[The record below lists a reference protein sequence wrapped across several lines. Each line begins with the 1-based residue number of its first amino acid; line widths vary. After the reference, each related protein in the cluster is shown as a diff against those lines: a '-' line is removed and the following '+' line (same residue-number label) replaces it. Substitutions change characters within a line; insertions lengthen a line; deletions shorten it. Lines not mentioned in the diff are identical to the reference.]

1 METVANDLRVA
12 NALHWIARILC
23 ITAIL
28 FIGMFSLDVFEPGL
42 PLRQQLLGF
51 FMHNIPA
58 LILVGLLIVAWK
70 RELIG
75 GALIALIA
83 LLLAPYIY
91 SHNYSMNHSVS
102 MSLSI
107 VAIINLPFIIVGV
120 LFILSHYITHKRHS
134 T

>member
-1 METVANDLRVA
+1 METVANDIRVA
-12 NALHWIARILC
+12 NALHWIARILS
-23 ITAIL
+23 IIAIL
-28 FIGMFSLDVFEPGL
+28 FIGMFSLDVFKTGVSL
-42 PLRQQLLGF
+42 WQQLLGF
-51 FMHNIPA
+51 FMHNIPT
-58 LILVGLLIVAWK
+58 LILIGLLMVAWK

-120 LFILSHYITHKRHS
+120 LFILSYYFSHKRHS
-134 T
+134 

>member
-58 LILVGLLIVAWK
+58 LILVGLLIVAGSGNLS
-70 RELIG
+70 EAHSLPSS
-75 GALIALIA
+75 
-83 LLLAPYIY
+83 PYCWLRT
-91 SHNYSMNHSVS
+91 STHT
-102 MSLSI
+102 
-107 VAIINLPFIIVGV
+107 
-120 LFILSHYITHKRHS
+120 ITA
-134 T
+134 